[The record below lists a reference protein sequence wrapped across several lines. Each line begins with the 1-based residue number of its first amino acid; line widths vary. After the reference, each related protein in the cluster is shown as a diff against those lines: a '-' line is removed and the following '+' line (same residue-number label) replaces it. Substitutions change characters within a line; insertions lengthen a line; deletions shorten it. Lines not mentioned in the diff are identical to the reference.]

1 MPDYFFNGH
10 SLSLEYPAVMGI
22 LNLTPDSF
30 SDGGNYMDPNLAVDK
45 ALQMVDEGAQ
55 IIDLGGESTRPGSD
69 PVSEKEEIR
78 RVIPILEKLPLDQFL
93 ISIDTTKAEVAR
105 LSLELGAHIIN
116 DVSGGN
122 EKLLNIAQ
130 KNKSGFILMHA
141 QGQPKDMQDQPSYM
155 NPFSEIRSFFE
166 HKKEQLQSLN
176 LPRVWIDPGIG
187 FGKALNHNL
196 ELMRNLDSFTDEA
209 WGVLLGSSRKSW
221 IDHLCGAPDPAKRMG
236 GSIAS
241 ALDAVS
247 KGAEIIRVHDVME
260 TVQALQVA
268 KELAT
273 NP

>member
-1 MPDYFFNGH
+1 MPDYHFNGH

-22 LNLTPDSF
+22 LTSLLIHSATGETIWIPIWRE
-30 SDGGNYMDPNLAVDK
+30 K

-78 RVIPILEKLPLDQFL
+78 RVIPFLEKLPLDQFL

-105 LSLELGAHIIN
+105 LALELGAHIIN

-122 EKLLNIAQ
+122 EELLKLAQ
-130 KNKSGFILMHA
+130 KHEAGYVLMHA
-141 QGQPKDMQDQPSYM
+141 KGNPKNMQDKPSYLS
-155 NPFSEIRSFFE
+155 PVSEIRSFFDR
-166 HKKEQLQSLN
+166 KKELLQSLN

-187 FGKALNHNL
+187 FGKTLSHNL

-221 IDHLCGAPDPAKRMG
+221 IDHLCGAPDPAKEWGLDRF
-236 GSIAS
+236 

-247 KGAEIIRVHDVME
+247 KGAEIIRVHDVLE